1 MTLHIEMVSDLV
13 CPWCWVGLRRLKA
26 AIELVPELEV
36 EVLFRPFELDP
47 TVPAGGTD
55 YKEYMKARF
64 GSDQG
69 RERSNQMR
77 DLLIQYGEDEG
88 IPFHFDRIAR
98 RPNSF
103 NAHRLVR
110 WAQGQN
116 LGMAAKEALF
126 EAVFS
131 KGEDIGDHET
141 LVTIASKIGLD
152 PNLVSDLLASDADVE
167 TTRQEQDLFRQMG
180 ISGVPTFIAHRQIAV
195 QGAESAEKLARFLK
209 TAAAQMPTERPMSGA
224 ASPA

>member
-1 MTLHIEMVSDLV
+1 MTLHIEMVSDLM
-13 CPWCWVGLRRLKA
+13 CPWCWVGLRRLKGA
-26 AIELVPELEV
+26 MALVPELEV

-55 YKEYMKARF
+55 YKAYMKSKF

-69 RERSNQMR
+69 RDRANQMR
-77 DLLIQYGEDEG
+77 DLLIQYGKDEG
-88 IPFHFDRIAR
+88 IPFNFDKITR
-98 RPNSF
+98 RANSF
-103 NAHRLVR
+103 NAHRVVR
-110 WAQGQN
+110 WAQGQG

-141 LVTIASKIGLD
+141 LVTIAAKIGLD
-152 PNLVSDLLASDADVE
+152 PNVVSDLLASDADVE
-167 TTRQEQDLFRQMG
+167 TTRQEQNLFRQMG

-195 QGAESAEKLARFLK
+195 QGAESSEKLARFLS
-209 TAAAQMPTERPMSGA
+209 TAAAQVPGERPLSGA
-224 ASPA
+224 ST

>member
-1 MTLHIEMVSDLV
+1 MKLQIEMVSDLV
-13 CPWCWVGLRRLKA
+13 CPWCWVGLRRLQG
-26 AIELVPELEV
+26 AIELVPELDV

-69 RERSNQMR
+69 RDKSNQMR
-77 DLLIQYGEDEG
+77 DLLIQYGKDEG
-88 IPFHFDRIAR
+88 IPFHFDRITR

-103 NAHRLVR
+103 NAHRVVR
-110 WAQGQN
+110 WAQGQGH
-116 LGMAAKEALF
+116 GMAAKEALF

-131 KGEDIGDHET
+131 KGQDIGDHET
-141 LVTIASKIGLD
+141 LVTIAAKIGLD
-152 PNLVSDLLASDADVE
+152 ANLVSDLLAGEADVE
-167 TTRQEQDLFRQMG
+167 NTRNEQNMFRQMG

-195 QGAESAEKLARFLK
+195 QGAETSEKIARFLRSAAEHVPGQRP
-209 TAAAQMPTERPMSGA
+209 TASAPN
-224 ASPA
+224 

>member
-1 MTLHIEMVSDLV
+1 MTLHIEMVSDLM
-13 CPWCWVGLRRLKA
+13 CPWCWVGLRRLKGA
-26 AIELVPELEV
+26 MALVPELEV

-55 YKEYMKARF
+55 YKAYMKSKF

-69 RERSNQMR
+69 RDRANQMR
-77 DLLIQYGEDEG
+77 DLLIQYGQDEG
-88 IPFHFDRIAR
+88 IPFNFDKITR
-98 RPNSF
+98 RANSF
-103 NAHRLVR
+103 NAHRVVR
-110 WAQGQN
+110 WAQGQG

-152 PNLVSDLLASDADVE
+152 PNVVSDLLASDADVE
-167 TTRQEQDLFRQMG
+167 TTRQEQNLFRQIG

-195 QGAESAEKLARFLK
+195 QGAESSEKLARFLS
-209 TAAAQMPTERPMSGA
+209 TAAAQIPGERPLSGA
-224 ASPA
+224 ST